1 VADTRSVEAS
11 SYHTEME
18 AAANC
23 DVCDQRPGI
32 RSITAYGIET
42 WACVA
47 CLGEDEPQSD
57 DEVAK

>member
-1 VADTRSVEAS
+1 VTCS
-11 SYHTEME
+11 HTEME

-42 WACVA
+42 WTCAA

-57 DEVAK
+57 EQKEVSK